1 MLLELFRT
9 PEKELKS
16 YIKEISSGNESVL
29 EQFYNKYARS
39 IYTLIFSYVDSKES
53 ADAVLQDVLISIVR
67 CEPDKPIQN
76 ARAWIL
82 RVIKNASVN
91 RVLKDKVS
99 QADSGSGSGEIKDA
113 LVFKM
118 VEDDIDR
125 IDSLKCLSQIE
136 QKCVLLCVIGGL
148 KLPEVA
154 GILNI
159 PYDKVRNFYY
169 YSLKKLRHYY
179 EMEEKMKN
187 KEVIDRIRDDI
198 SDMTLPPI
206 SENVLQA
213 VREKKAKYNDSCVQA
228 DEMKKPKRNIS
239 KKFIAAIA
247 VSVIAV
253 PVILAVIYKVNV
265 CDVPCES
272 VVTESNSSLC
282 EYEDHTSSYAES
294 RTVLERIKLKHL
306 YGEVNL
312 SDKSEEELETLLT
325 VYFSSCS
332 VYEDD
337 NYLYSFDPN
346 GELCEV
352 ITKRHYTEP
361 SVIVSGADIERIAD
375 DLFELYYPER
385 SITSYKKEITGS
397 INSLPAWVVRYMKTD
412 GESITITF
420 DKGGQLRMVQL
431 NGNGKDAGKISKKEA
446 VDIVIKEA
454 RNEKY
459 GFPEF
464 SDEYVEITVNN
475 KTIGNKQ
482 LYYISIAEKPHDGYF
497 LRSMLFS
504 VDANSGETVLL
515 DKL

>member
-179 EMEEKMKN
+179 EMEEK
-187 KEVIDRIRDDI
+187 
-198 SDMTLPPI
+198 
-206 SENVLQA
+206 
-213 VREKKAKYNDSCVQA
+213 
-228 DEMKKPKRNIS
+228 
-239 KKFIAAIA
+239 
-247 VSVIAV
+247 
-253 PVILAVIYKVNV
+253 
-265 CDVPCES
+265 
-272 VVTESNSSLC
+272 
-282 EYEDHTSSYAES
+282 
-294 RTVLERIKLKHL
+294 
-306 YGEVNL
+306 
-312 SDKSEEELETLLT
+312 
-325 VYFSSCS
+325 
-332 VYEDD
+332 
-337 NYLYSFDPN
+337 
-346 GELCEV
+346 
-352 ITKRHYTEP
+352 
-361 SVIVSGADIERIAD
+361 
-375 DLFELYYPER
+375 
-385 SITSYKKEITGS
+385 
-397 INSLPAWVVRYMKTD
+397 
-412 GESITITF
+412 
-420 DKGGQLRMVQL
+420 
-431 NGNGKDAGKISKKEA
+431 
-446 VDIVIKEA
+446 
-454 RNEKY
+454 NEKQGSY
-459 GFPEF
+459 
-464 SDEYVEITVNN
+464 
-475 KTIGNKQ
+475 
-482 LYYISIAEKPHDGYF
+482 
-497 LRSMLFS
+497 
-504 VDANSGETVLL
+504 
-515 DKL
+515 